1 MNIAKLNDI
10 FARQGS
16 AAALQSARAAQMDE
30 WIIRK
35 LEAGEWEPRAKS
47 ATTQVQKPTLR
58 EVRTIVDRNG
68 DKRLVK
74 VMLGR
79 DFLGYQV
86 ELIGQSGEII
96 STEGLGKL
104 SLTEARAHIGKQ
116 ISHPLSA
123 GAGKKTNDPAISQGM
138 KGSSS
143 GGGNK
148 KGK

>member
-16 AAALQSARAAQMDE
+16 AAALQSARAAQMDD

-35 LEAGEWEPRAKS
+35 LEAGEWEIRAKPV
-47 ATTQVQKPTLR
+47 TTLVQKPTLR
-58 EVRTIVDRNG
+58 EVRTTVDRNG

-86 ELIGQSGEII
+86 ELTGQSGGII

-104 SLTEARAHIGKQ
+104 SLAEARAYIGKH
-116 ISHPLSA
+116 IAHPMPEN
-123 GAGKKTNDPAISQGM
+123 AGKKTNSPAISQGM
-138 KGSSS
+138 KGSST
-143 GGGNK
+143 GGSK